1 MDAII
6 KLFQS
11 HPELG
16 IFLSL
21 AIGYFI
27 GRLKFGNFSLGT
39 VTGTL
44 LAALVVGQMG
54 LTIDPFIKTVAFD
67 LFLFA
72 LGYSVG
78 PQFFAGLKKDGI
90 PQLMVA
96 LIISAVG
103 LAAVLVCARVLGLDA
118 GTAAGLA
125 SGALTHSAVIGTA
138 TAAIE
143 GLAIPDE
150 AKQQLLA
157 NMPISYAIC
166 YPFGTVGIM
175 LFLTEAAPKLLGID
189 FRAECK
195 KFDTMLAEGK
205 AKFEPGMVAPTRAVN
220 VRAYQVTNPKAI
232 GKTVA
237 EVETAFADNRVF
249 VERLERQGQ
258 LLEITPD
265 TQIQFGDVLALA
277 AKRGTFTGALH
288 NIGNEVDQTTVLD
301 FPAEALNLVITNKR
315 IIGKTLGEVAA
326 LYGHGLYL
334 SGLTRQG
341 RSLPHLPG
349 IVLARG
355 DVLKVAGAKQDV
367 EQVVNAIGYPERPT
381 IKTDIVYMSI
391 GVFLG
396 ILVGLITITVAGVPL
411 TLSTGGGCLLAGL
424 VFGWLHAAYP
434 VAGQLPEGAQWILSV
449 LGLTLFIAVVGISAG
464 PAAVNAAQT
473 RGAGYFLSIFIAG
486 CFVTLLPGIACI
498 LLYRLFHFPKLNPVL
513 LEGAVAGGQ
522 TTTACLNALSEKG
535 ESNSPTLGYT
545 VSFAVGN
552 ILLTVLGPI
561 VVALVGVPN
570 P

>member
-1 MDAII
+1 MDAIV

-21 AIGYFI
+21 AIGYLI
-27 GRLKFGNFSLGT
+27 GRFKIGNFSLGS
-39 VTGTL
+39 VAGTL
-44 LAALVVGQMG
+44 VSALAIGQMD
-54 LTIDPFIKTVAFD
+54 LTIDPFIKTVSFD

-78 PQFFAGLKKDGI
+78 PQFFAGLKKGGI
-90 PQLMVA
+90 SQMAIA
-96 LIISAVG
+96 LIVAAVG
-103 LAAVLVCARVLGLDA
+103 LVAVLISARVLGLDA

-125 SGALTHSAVIGTA
+125 SGALTHSAMLGTA

-150 AKQQLLA
+150 TKQQLLA
-157 NMPISYAIC
+157 NIPISYAIC
-166 YPFGTVGIM
+166 YPFGTVGTM
-175 LFLTEAAPKLLGID
+175 LFLTGAAPKLLGID
-189 FRAECK
+189 FREECK
-195 KFDTMLAEGK
+195 KFDTMLAGGK
-205 AKFEPGMVAPTRAVN
+205 AKFEPGIVAPTRAVN

-237 EVETAFADNRVF
+237 EVETAFAGDRVF
-249 VERLERQGQ
+249 VEQLERQGQ
-258 LLEITPD
+258 LLDFTPD
-265 TQIQFGDVLALA
+265 TQIQSGDVLAIA
-277 AKRGTFTGALH
+277 AKRATFTGTLH
-288 NIGNEVDQTTVLD
+288 AIGDEVDRATVLD
-301 FPAEALNLVITNKR
+301 FPAEALNLVVTNQR
-315 IIGKTLGEVAA
+315 VIGKTLGEVAA
-326 LYGHGLYL
+326 RYGHGLYL
-334 SGLTRQG
+334 TGLTRQG
-341 RSLPHLPG
+341 KDLPRLAG
-349 IVLARG
+349 TVLARG
-355 DVLKVAGAKQDV
+355 DVLKVAGATRDV
-367 EQVVNAIGYPERPT
+367 ERVVKAIGYPERPT

-396 ILVGLITITVAGVPL
+396 ILIGLITITVAGVPL

-424 VFGWLHAAYP
+424 VFGWLHTTYP
-434 VAGQLPEGAQWILSV
+434 VAGQFPEGAQWILSV

-473 RGAGYFLSIFIAG
+473 LGAGFFASIFIAG
-486 CFVTLLPGIACI
+486 CFVTLLPGIVCV
-498 LLYRLFHFPKLNPVL
+498 LLYRLFHFPKIDPVL
-513 LEGAVAGGQ
+513 LEGGIAGGQ
-522 TTTACLNALSEKG
+522 TTTACLNALIEQG

-561 VVALVGVPN
+561 VVALVGISN
-570 P
+570 L